1 MAKQRGQYHRLIKS
15 LIQSEKNDLLHSL
28 LKDLSSFDIAAA
40 MLQVKT
46 KYQVQILASLPEDRA
61 SEVLAEMSS
70 TSLPLTDL
78 VAELPPEQ
86 LGGWVGEMPKDDAAD
101 FVGLMDAQQA
111 DEVLQLLPDHHREE
125 ITSLLQYAQD
135 TAGGIMN
142 PYVISVQKEQSV
154 EEAIRSIRQ
163 YIELQNSMQPFYTV
177 YVVDEFQHLI
187 GTVAV
192 TQLLLAKRQTL
203 ISEMMN
209 PDVIAVDVDLDQEEV
224 VHIAKE
230 YDLVVVPVIDKYLRL
245 IGRITIDDLVDVI
258 YEEHQEDIAQI
269 SGTAK
274 EEVLEVSLIKTVRE
288 RLPWLMLGML
298 GGSLTALV
306 MRGFEHSLIDIPQV
320 TYFVPLIAAMAGNIG
335 IQSSSI
341 VVRGLAT
348 GAIDTGDLI
357 VRVWRELRVGVL
369 LGIVCSIVL
378 GLMTFLLT
386 WNAGMAL
393 TTPVSLLIVLCF
405 AAVAG
410 SAVPILLKKAN
421 IDPALAIG
429 PFITTM
435 NDLVGVWIYLT
446 IAFQVGD
453 WL

>member
-15 LIQSEKNDLLHSL
+15 LIQSEKNDLLQSL

-40 MLQVKT
+40 MLQLKT

-306 MRGFEHSLIDIPQV
+306 MRGFERSLIDIPQV

-405 AAVAG
+405 AAVVG

>member
-1 MAKQRGQYHRLIKS
+1 
-15 LIQSEKNDLLHSL
+15 
-28 LKDLSSFDIAAA
+28 
-40 MLQVKT
+40 
-46 KYQVQILASLPEDRA
+46 
-61 SEVLAEMSS
+61 
-70 TSLPLTDL
+70 
-78 VAELPPEQ
+78 
-86 LGGWVGEMPKDDAAD
+86 
-101 FVGLMDAQQA
+101 
-111 DEVLQLLPDHHREE
+111 
-125 ITSLLQYAQD
+125 
-135 TAGGIMN
+135 MN
-142 PYVISVQKEQSV
+142 PYVISVQKEQTV
-154 EEAIRSIRQ
+154 EEAIRSISQ

-177 YVVDEFQHLI
+177 YVVDEFQHLT

-209 PDVIAVDVDLDQEEV
+209 PNVIAVDVDLDQEDV

-274 EEVLEVSLIKTVRE
+274 EDVLEVSLIKTVRE

-298 GGSLTALV
+298 GGGLTALV
-306 MRGFEHSLIDIPQV
+306 MRSFEYSLIDIPQV
-320 TYFVPLIAAMAGNIG
+320 TYFIPLIAAMAGNIG

-348 GAIDTGDLI
+348 GAIGTSDLI
-357 VRVWRELRVGVL
+357 FRVWRELRVGVL
-369 LGIVCSIVL
+369 LGIICSIVI

-386 WNAGMAL
+386 WNLGMAI
-393 TTPVSLLIVLCF
+393 TTPIALFIVLCF
-405 AAVAG
+405 AAVGG
-410 SAVPILLKKAN
+410 SAIPILLKRAN

-435 NDLVGVWIYLT
+435 NDLIGVWIYLT
-446 IAFQVGD
+446 IAFQVRD
-453 WL
+453 WP

>member
-1 MAKQRGQYHRLIKS
+1 
-15 LIQSEKNDLLHSL
+15 
-28 LKDLSSFDIAAA
+28 
-40 MLQVKT
+40 
-46 KYQVQILASLPEDRA
+46 
-61 SEVLAEMSS
+61 
-70 TSLPLTDL
+70 
-78 VAELPPEQ
+78 
-86 LGGWVGEMPKDDAAD
+86 
-101 FVGLMDAQQA
+101 
-111 DEVLQLLPDHHREE
+111 VLQLLPDHQREE

-154 EEAIRSIRQ
+154 DEAIRSIRQ

-348 GAIDTGDLI
+348 GAIGTGDLI
-357 VRVWRELRVGVL
+357 VRVWRELRVGIL

-378 GLMTFLLT
+378 GFMTFLLT
-386 WNAGMAL
+386 WNLGMSL

-405 AAVAG
+405 AAVVG
-410 SAVPILLKKAN
+410 SAVPILLKRAN

>member
-1 MAKQRGQYHRLIKS
+1 
-15 LIQSEKNDLLHSL
+15 
-28 LKDLSSFDIAAA
+28 
-40 MLQVKT
+40 
-46 KYQVQILASLPEDRA
+46 
-61 SEVLAEMSS
+61 
-70 TSLPLTDL
+70 
-78 VAELPPEQ
+78 
-86 LGGWVGEMPKDDAAD
+86 
-101 FVGLMDAQQA
+101 
-111 DEVLQLLPDHHREE
+111 
-125 ITSLLQYAQD
+125 
-135 TAGGIMN
+135 MN

-209 PDVIAVDVDLDQEEV
+209 PDVITVDVDLDQEEV
-224 VHIAKE
+224 VQIAKE

-245 IGRITIDDLVDVI
+245 IGRITIDDLVDVL

-288 RLPWLMLGML
+288 RLAWLMLGML
-298 GGSLTALV
+298 GASLTTLV

-320 TYFVPLIAAMAGNIG
+320 TYFVLFVAAMARNIG
-335 IQSSSI
+335 IQSSS
-341 VVRGLAT
+341 VVQGLAT
-348 GAIDTGDLI
+348 GAIGTGDLI

-393 TTPVSLLIVLCF
+393 TTPVSLLIVLRF
-405 AAVAG
+405 AALVG

-421 IDPALAIG
+421 IDPALLIR

>member
-1 MAKQRGQYHRLIKS
+1 MTKQRNQYHRLIKS
-15 LIQSEKNDLLHSL
+15 LIQSEKSNLLQSL

-40 MLQVKT
+40 MLQLKT
-46 KYQVQILASLPEDRA
+46 KYQVQVIALLPEERA

-70 TSLPLTDL
+70 TSLPITEL

-111 DEVLQLLPDHHREE
+111 DEVLKLLPDQQREE

-142 PYVISVQKEQSV
+142 PYVIAVQKEQSV

-163 YIELQNSMQPFYTV
+163 YIEMQSSTQPFYTV
-177 YVVDEFQHLI
+177 YVVDEFKHLT

-192 TQLLLAKRQTL
+192 TQLLLGKRQTL

-209 PDVIAVDVDLDQEEV
+209 PDVIAVDVDMDQEDV
-224 VHIAKE
+224 VQIAKE

-258 YEEHQEDIAQI
+258 YKEHQEDIAQI
-269 SGTAK
+269 SGTAR

-288 RLPWLMLGML
+288 RLPWLMLGIL

-320 TYFVPLIAAMAGNIG
+320 TYFVPLIAAMAGSIG

-348 GAIDTGDLI
+348 GAIGTGDLI
-357 VRVWRELRVGVL
+357 FRVWRELRVGFL
-369 LGIVCSIVL
+369 LGIACSIVL
-378 GLMTFLLT
+378 GMMTFLLT
-386 WNAGMAL
+386 WNLGMAVI
-393 TTPVSLLIVLCF
+393 TSVALLIVLCF
-405 AAVAG
+405 AAMVG
-410 SAVPILLKKAN
+410 SAVPILLEQVN
-421 IDPALAIG
+421 IDPAIAIG
-429 PFITTM
+429 PFITSM
-435 NDLVGVWIYLT
+435 NDLIGVWIYLT
-446 IAFQVGD
+446 IAFQVD
-453 WL
+453 VWL

>member
-1 MAKQRGQYHRLIKS
+1 
-15 LIQSEKNDLLHSL
+15 
-28 LKDLSSFDIAAA
+28 
-40 MLQVKT
+40 
-46 KYQVQILASLPEDRA
+46 
-61 SEVLAEMSS
+61 
-70 TSLPLTDL
+70 
-78 VAELPPEQ
+78 
-86 LGGWVGEMPKDDAAD
+86 
-101 FVGLMDAQQA
+101 MDAKQA

-142 PYVISVQKEQSV
+142 PYLISVQKEQSV

-177 YVVDEFQHLI
+177 YVVDEFQYLI

-298 GGSLTALV
+298 GQPHRFSG
-306 MRGFEHSLIDIPQV
+306 E
-320 TYFVPLIAAMAGNIG
+320 
-335 IQSSSI
+335 
-341 VVRGLAT
+341 
-348 GAIDTGDLI
+348 
-357 VRVWRELRVGVL
+357 RV
-369 LGIVCSIVL
+369 
-378 GLMTFLLT
+378 
-386 WNAGMAL
+386 
-393 TTPVSLLIVLCF
+393 
-405 AAVAG
+405 
-410 SAVPILLKKAN
+410 
-421 IDPALAIG
+421 
-429 PFITTM
+429 
-435 NDLVGVWIYLT
+435 
-446 IAFQVGD
+446 
-453 WL
+453 